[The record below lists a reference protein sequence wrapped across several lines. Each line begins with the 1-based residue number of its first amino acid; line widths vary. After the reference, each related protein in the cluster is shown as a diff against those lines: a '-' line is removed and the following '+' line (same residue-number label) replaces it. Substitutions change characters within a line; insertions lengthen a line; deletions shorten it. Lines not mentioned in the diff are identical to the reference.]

1 LVADPS
7 AVFAVRGAEDAA
19 QDVSGVMQAQAD
31 AVKAAGRAIA
41 SAAYSVQRQAWSRD
55 PVAEPDKVLTLAKTS
70 ALKRM
75 SADEAAERRL
85 LDSIGAATNS
95 AGAATTRSQEV
106 TRGLA
111 LAALAVLGGVG
122 DAQESR
128 FDPLLRDLRNADCLQ
143 MAKMNLN
150 QCLAVAGPQYE
161 DVFCM
166 GRHAV
171 GETAQC
177 LSAAAGDGPAQGART
192 AELDGYGAERAEA
205 YAEPHR
211 GN

>member
-1 LVADPS
+1 MERRPGLQTVLVYVAAIVL
-7 AVFAVRGAEDAA
+7 AVVILAPFVWL
-19 QDVSGVMQAQAD
+19 
-31 AVKAAGRAIA
+31 AIMSIS
-41 SAAYSVQRQAWSRD
+41 SAADLSSRPLHWLPQVYDFSRYVTLLSV
-55 PVAEPDKVLTLAKTS
+55 
-70 ALKRM
+70 
-75 SADEAAERRL
+75 
-85 LDSIGAATNS
+85 GANS

-205 YAEPHR
+205 YADPHQ